1 MKKYLLGVIAL
12 ILVVAFSSFTI
23 YKHHKKPTQ
32 ANLYWY
38 TVVAGAYGT
47 RQNNTP
53 ITKDDAMNGPAPITS
68 CQDIETQPLCLAG
81 STSSNA
87 TGSVG
92 SPDFEHRIKQ
102 SQ

>member
-12 ILVVAFSSFTI
+12 VLVVAFSSFTI
-23 YKHHKKPTQ
+23 YKHHKKPAQ
-32 ANLYWY
+32 ASLYWY
-38 TVVAGAYGT
+38 TVAAGTYGT
-47 RQNNTP
+47 RLNNTP
-53 ITKDDAMNGPAPITS
+53 ITKDEAMNGAAPITP
-68 CQDIETQPLCLAG
+68 CQDVETQPLCLAG

-92 SPDFEHRIKQ
+92 NPDFEHRIKQ